1 MKNNEF
7 IELLCKE
14 CKNQKVDITEEQA
27 NNLEMYKTLLLEWN
41 EKMNL
46 TAITDEYEIIIKH
59 FVDCLECTKVIREEE
74 KIIDVGTGAG
84 FPGMVLAIYY
94 KDKKFTLLDA
104 LNKRLIFLQEVVN
117 TLKLDNVEI
126 IHGRAEEVARK
137 EEYKEQFDASVSRAV
152 AQLPVLLEYT
162 SPFIKVNGKCIVM
175 KGDNVEDEV
184 KLSSNALNTL
194 KLKIVDRFNYN
205 YMINNEEYNRS
216 ILKINKINQ
225 LKDRRCYLQYLGC
238 DCRSLRIKMPGRC
251 PSCRY
256 GGRLGNKIIS
266 SYQDT
271 PQSVNSYRRFNHY
284 RTHHS

>member
-14 CKNQKVDITEEQA
+14 CKNQNVDITEEQA

-59 FVDCLECTKVIREEE
+59 FVDCLECTKVIKEEE

-216 ILKINKINQ
+216 ILKINKI
-225 LKDRRCYLQYLGC
+225 
-238 DCRSLRIKMPGRC
+238 
-251 PSCRY
+251 
-256 GGRLGNKIIS
+256 GN
-266 SYQDT
+266 T
-271 PQSVNSYRRFNHY
+271 PQKYPRNYGQIKKKPL
-284 RTHHS
+284 